1 MEGLSPLDTIYLD
14 QFTGVRVA
22 IGDGGNEAGLAPV
35 KDKVKKFIRNGEKIA
50 SDSNSDFVI
59 VASVSTWGA
68 YGLTFAVDLEAGLGD
83 DWSVN
88 VGGELRV
95 AEKIAELGFCD
106 GITGAE
112 SLGVDGLDWEMT
124 RRVIEDL
131 AGIVN
136 KNV

>member
-1 MEGLSPLDTIYLD
+1 M
-14 QFTGVRVA
+14 A

-35 KDKVKKFIRNGEKIA
+35 KEKVKKFIRNGEIIA
-50 SDSNSDFVI
+50 SDSNSDFVN

-68 YGLTFAVDLEAGLGD
+68 YGLALAIDLQAGGVGE
-83 DWSVN
+83 WSVC
-88 VGGELRV
+88 VDGERKV

-106 GITGAE
+106 GITGME

-131 AGIVN
+131 VGIVA
-136 KNV
+136 KDE